1 MEEVWKSRLSRT
13 PLSERQRISSGK
25 VCWESTGEGERGRKR
40 PSKQF
45 YRDSDCRVTFFM
57 LDTPFLLLSLSLF
70 LVWRHKY
77 GNIIENRRGIL
88 DVSFALRSRM
98 RSEDGGWSFD
108 YSVSCYLGAIN
119 VLLPSKKISKGEDLS
134 FCLYLIL
141 SKDLW
146 IKQYDFIHYFYLY
159 HCI

>member
-1 MEEVWKSRLSRT
+1 ML
-13 PLSERQRISSGK
+13 GK
-25 VCWESTGEGERGRKR
+25 HWRRGGGGKR

>member
-1 MEEVWKSRLSRT
+1 MQEVWKSRLSRT

-57 LDTPFLLLSLSLF
+57 LDTPFLLLSLSLS

-108 YSVSCYLGAIN
+108 YSVSCYLEAIN
-119 VLLPSKKISKGEDLS
+119 VPPFEENIEGGRSFLLSLLNPI
-134 FCLYLIL
+134 
-141 SKDLW
+141 
-146 IKQYDFIHYFYLY
+146 
-159 HCI
+159 